1 MIKRL
6 LLVSLILPTW
16 EKKSILFLSPSLD
29 SYTIRRENNTVDY
42 GCSPH
47 PVYISWLD
55 IHPYVWELVN
65 DTNSSLLFR
74 QYKTAPLRVMKCLN
88 SLTPCESRKGECGL
102 EFDGY
107 SSISIPITDNLQL
120 HLKYVE
126 AKGCR
131 CYQSNCNSRKTDAPP
146 FIVEAK
152 FFH

>member
-16 EKKSILFLSPSLD
+16 EKKNIVFLSQNLD

-47 PVYISWLD
+47 PVYISWVD
-55 IHPYVWELVN
+55 IHPYVSELV
-65 DTNSSLLFR
+65 NSSLLFR
-74 QYKTAPLRVMKCLN
+74 RYKTAPLRVMKCLN

-107 SSISIPITDNLQL
+107 SSISIPITDNHQL
-120 HLKYVE
+120 YLKYVE

-131 CYQSNCNSRKTDAPP
+131 CYSSNRISRKADAPP